1 MGLANLSG
9 LMEIIIRVNSGLENA
24 TVRVKEST
32 KMAATTTVN
41 MKKTNLQVEEFING
55 LMARAT
61 KETGRMDFSTVKELR
76 SSQTVLFSMVCG
88 TWAFQKAWAS
98 VNTLMEVNTMEIGLM
113 VNLMAWARKPFLM
126 VQHMME
132 DGLRA
137 KLEAMELKYCLME
150 LCSKA
155 NGKNLNS

>member
-1 MGLANLSG
+1 MGSASSSG
-9 LMEIIIRVNSGLENA
+9 LMEIIIKVNSGLENA
-24 TVRVKEST
+24 TVRVKESI

-76 SSQTVLFSMVCG
+76 SSQMALFLMVCG
-88 TWAFQKAWAS
+88 TWAFQKASAS
-98 VNTLMEVNTMEIGLM
+98 ANTLMEVNTMEIGLM

-150 LCSKA
+150 LCSKV